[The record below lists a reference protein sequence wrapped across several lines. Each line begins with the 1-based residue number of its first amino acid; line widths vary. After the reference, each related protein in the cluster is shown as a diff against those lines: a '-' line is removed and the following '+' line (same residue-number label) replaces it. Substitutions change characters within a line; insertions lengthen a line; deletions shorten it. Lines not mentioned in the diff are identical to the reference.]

1 MNLVT
6 HVVFGLAIGFIFF
19 GRVDIA
25 ILIAV
30 GSLLPD
36 LDREYWF
43 IPRREYR
50 EEQYHRA
57 LFHNIFFMMVIY
69 LANVYASLGIFLHSL
84 LDSFTTVKDRGCEWL
99 FPISRLVKRGRRDAN
114 GKEQPINPRERI
126 YFYQEDPNGLL
137 ENADPDL
144 RNPGEKPVPWRRT
157 YGPALNGQI
166 LDHGILFGSLILVLL
181 WLFWP
186 LSHYYD
192 VLTFVNEQLLSFLTG
207 IFSITLLYVSGELDR
222 KGKINRKC
230 SYVLLFAGIAL
241 GIYSLSLYKDGILS
255 NLKSIF
261 TNWMFIFVGVI
272 AVFIV
277 SLLVIKWHTRANK
290 VAIV

>member
-6 HVVFGLAIGFIFF
+6 HAVFGLAIGFIFF

-25 ILIAV
+25 ILIVV

-43 IPRREYR
+43 IPQREYR

-57 LFHNIFFMMVIY
+57 LFHNIFFMIGIY

-114 GKEQPINPRERI
+114 GKEQPIDPRERI

-144 RNPGEKPVPWRRT
+144 RNPGEKPVPWRRI

-166 LDHGILFGSLILVLL
+166 LDHSILFGSLMLVLL
-181 WLFWP
+181 WLIWP
-186 LSHYYD
+186 SHYGD
-192 VLTFVNEQLLSFLTG
+192 VVTFVNEQRLGFLTG
-207 IFSITLLYVSGELDR
+207 ILSLILLYVSGELDR
-222 KGKINRKC
+222 RGKINRKY
-230 SYVLLFAGIAL
+230 SYVILFTGIAL
-241 GIYSLSLYKDGILS
+241 GIYSLSLYKDEILI
-255 NLKSIF
+255 NLTSIF

-277 SLLVIKWHTRANK
+277 SFLVIKWHTRANK

>member
-1 MNLVT
+1 VNLVT

-192 VLTFVNEQLLSFLTG
+192 VLTFVSEQLLGLTG
-207 IFSITLLYVSGELDR
+207 IGSIILLYVSGELDR

-241 GIYSLSLYKDGILS
+241 GIYSLSLYKDEILS

>member
-1 MNLVT
+1 VNLVT